1 MGNLFSK
8 SFNQDKGKKRALDSG
23 DLCESIN
30 KKGRFEEET
39 TITIKE
45 SDVGIV
51 AYVNPHLKGFHSI
64 LKYRAEDFLVNE
76 VDMEKNIVHLTSLD
90 PPNTKV
96 EEIKHD
102 YYSSDLFD
110 KHVADILNTE
120 FAQQFR
126 QFLQHPEEKDAVLK
140 INTDKNQRL
149 LFYNLIERHLE
160 TKVNCR
166 GKDGNLV
173 IRWPSTIHNDEY
185 IDWKALGGDYLQ
197 VSMYKAGID
206 TMNAINIISKKTSV
220 HPKNFG
226 YAGTKDARAITTQA
240 LTLKSVKPGRIIMA
254 QEELKLSGIYLGDFK
269 FVPKGLTLGDLGGN
283 HFTIVLRDVR
293 GAKEADLELS
303 LQSLQSN
310 GYLNYF
316 GMQRFG
322 TSTVLTH
329 TVGCAIMKK
338 QYEEASNLILD
349 PREGGMYNDREEYR
363 IARTLWKDTHD
374 PNAVLSI
381 LPKRAFAER
390 KLLASY
396 ARNPGQHSKAIKS
409 LPKNMLSLY
418 SHAYQSYIWNRVVS
432 ERAKLFGTD
441 KPLIGDLVMVDA
453 ENQNFGKP
461 DDNVGR
467 RNFANRKLPKVLTA
481 QDVENYSIA
490 DVVYPL
496 PGKKSVYPD
505 NEIKELYKKFMAQ
518 DGISIEKRDNHLD
531 GLSGDY
537 RVMLSKPEQ
546 MSWSFVR
553 YDDPTEKLCNTD
565 VDRLEN
571 KDEPVGI
578 DDGQYLA
585 LKVEFTL
592 GTSQYAT
599 MALREIMRAETS
611 SQAQST
617 ISHN

>member
-1 MGNLFSK
+1 MGNLLSRSFSEDK
-8 SFNQDKGKKRALDSG
+8 SRKRALESEDSF
-23 DLCESIN
+23 DSLN
-30 KKGRFEEET
+30 KRSRFEQEPT
-39 TITIKE
+39 VIVKE

-76 VDMEKNIVHLTSLD
+76 VDMEKNIVHLTSLA
-90 PPNTKV
+90 PPNTKTK
-96 EEIKHD
+96 EIVYD
-102 YYSSDLFD
+102 YYPSDVFD
-110 KHVADILNTE
+110 KAVGEILGDQ

-126 QFLQHPEEKDAVLK
+126 QFLEHPEDEAAILSVQ
-140 INTDKNQRL
+140 TDKDQRVQ
-149 LFYNLIERHLE
+149 FYQLIEAHLE

-166 GKDGNLV
+166 GKDGKLV
-173 IRWPSTIHNDEY
+173 LRWPSAVHNDEF
-185 IDWKALGGDYLQ
+185 IDWKALGGEYLQ
-197 VSMYKAGID
+197 VNMYKSSID
-206 TMNAINIISKKTSV
+206 TMNAINIISSKTLI
-220 HPKNFG
+220 HAKHFG
-226 YAGTKDARAITTQA
+226 YAGTKDARAITTQT

-254 QEELKLSGIYLGDFK
+254 QEELIQSGIYLGDFK
-269 FVPKGLTLGDLGGN
+269 FVPNGLTLGDLGGN
-283 HFTIVLRDVR
+283 HFTIVLRDVQ
-293 GAKEADLELS
+293 GANEADLELS

-338 QYEEASNLILD
+338 EYEKASDLILD
-349 PREGGMYNDREEYR
+349 PREGDREEYH

-374 PNAVLSI
+374 AAAVYAI
-381 LPKRAFAER
+381 FPKRGFAER
-390 KLLASY
+390 KLLSFY
-396 ARNPGQHSKAIKS
+396 TRNPGQHAKAIKA

-432 ERAKLFGTD
+432 ERARLFGTD
-441 KPLIGDLVMVDA
+441 KPMVGDIVMVDNA
-453 ENQNFGKP
+453 KQSAGRS
-461 DDNVGR
+461 DNNAGR
-467 RNFANRKLPKVLTA
+467 RSFANRQVPKILTA
-481 QDVENYSIA
+481 EDVENYSIT

-505 NEIKELYKKFMAQ
+505 NEIKELYRKFMAE
-518 DGISIEKRDNHLD
+518 DGISMEKRDNHFD
-531 GLSGDY
+531 GLNGDY
-537 RVMLSKPEQ
+537 RAMLSKPEQ
-546 MSWSFVR
+546 MSWSFIR
-553 YDDPTEKLCNTD
+553 YNDPTEKLCNTD

-571 KDEPVGI
+571 KDEPAGI
-578 DDGQYLA
+578 ADGRYLA

-611 SQAQST
+611 SQAQAT

>member
-1 MGNLFSK
+1 MGNSLSR
-8 SFNQDKGKKRALDSG
+8 SSNQDKGTKRALESE
-23 DLCESIN
+23 DLFEN
-30 KKGRFEEET
+30 LKKKGRFEDEP
-39 TITIKE
+39 TIAIKE

-64 LKYRAEDFLVNE
+64 LKFRAEDFLVNE
-76 VDMEKNIVHLTSLD
+76 VDMDRNIVHLTSLE
-90 PPNTKV
+90 PPNTRTK
-96 EEIKHD
+96 EIKQD
-102 YYSSDLFD
+102 YYPSNVFD
-110 KHVADILNTE
+110 KHVAEILNTE

-126 QFLQHPEEKDAVLK
+126 HFLEHPEVEDAVLTIK
-140 INTDKNQRL
+140 TDKDQRIM
-149 LFYNLIERHLE
+149 FYNLVEKHLKA
-160 TKVNCR
+160 KVNCR

-173 IRWPSTIHNDEY
+173 IRWPSTVHNDEY

-197 VSMYKAGID
+197 VSMYKASID
-206 TMNAINIISKKTSV
+206 TMNAINIISKKTSI

-226 YAGTKDARAITTQA
+226 YAGNKDARAITTQT
-240 LTLKSVKPGRIIMA
+240 LTLKSIKPGRIIMA
-254 QEELKLSGIYLGDFK
+254 QEDLMQNGIYLGDFK
-269 FVPKGLTLGDLGGN
+269 FVPKGLTLGDLKGN
-283 HFTIVLRDVR
+283 HFTIVLRDIR
-293 GAKEADLELS
+293 GANEDELELS
-303 LQSLQSN
+303 LRSLQDN
-310 GYLNYF
+310 GFLNYF

-349 PREGGMYNDREEYR
+349 PREGDREEYH

-374 PNAVLSI
+374 PDAVLAVF
-381 LPKRAFAER
+381 PKRAYAER

-396 ARNPGQHSKAIKS
+396 ARSPAQHAKAIKS

-432 ERAKLFGTD
+432 ERARLFGTD
-441 KPLIGDLVMVDA
+441 KLMVGDLVMVDA
-453 ENQNFGKP
+453 NKSQDSGKP

-467 RNFANRKLPKVLTA
+467 RNFANRKVPKVLTA
-481 QDVENYSIA
+481 QDLESYSIA

-505 NEIKELYKKFMAQ
+505 NEIKELYRKFMAQ
-518 DGISIEKRDNHLD
+518 DGISMEKRDNHFD
-531 GLSGDY
+531 GLNGDY
-537 RVMLSKPEQ
+537 RAMLSKPEQ
-546 MSWSFVR
+546 MGWSFVR
-553 YDDPTEKLCNTD
+553 YNDPTEKLCNTD

-578 DDGQYLA
+578 ADGQYLA

-599 MALREIMRAETS
+599 MALREIMKAETS

-617 ISHN
+617 LSHN